1 MKTTTELTL
10 RRFHVVVEDM
20 RTGKVSKDTIT
31 FERRT
36 LNAAQLVGQSSKELI
51 FRHYNRKGFK
61 VLDIGKTDKL
71 NVTLELSELADAAGE
86 V

>member
-20 RTGKVSKDTIT
+20 RTGKVKDTIT

-36 LNAAQLVGQSSKELI
+36 LNASQLVGQSSKELI

-71 NVTLELSELADAAGE
+71 NVTLDLSELTDAAGE

>member
-1 MKTTTELTL
+1 MKTTIQLTL
-10 RRFHVVVEDM
+10 RRFHVVIKDQ
-20 RTGKVSKDTIT
+20 RTGEVSKDTIT

-51 FRHYNRKGFK
+51 FRHYNWKGFK

-71 NVTLELSELADAAGE
+71 NVTLDLSELADAAGE

>member
-1 MKTTTELTL
+1 MYENNHRTDPQTL
-10 RRFHVVVEDM
+10 PRGRGGHENP
-20 RTGKVSKDTIT
+20 KDTIT

-36 LNAAQLVGQSSKELI
+36 LNASQLVGQSSNELI

-71 NVTLELSELADAAGE
+71 NVTLDLSELADAAGE